1 MTIASATIRQARIAA
16 GLTQREAAEL
26 LGVKLRRWEAWE
38 QGENPMHQVF
48 WDTFT
53 LKVRLAERARGIV

>member
-1 MTIASATIRQARIAA
+1 MTIAPETFRQARLAA

-53 LKVRLAERARGIV
+53 LKLRLAERARGIG

>member
-1 MTIASATIRQARIAA
+1 MIDPSTIRQARLCA

-38 QGENPMHQVF
+38 QGENPMHRVF
-48 WDTFT
+48 WDTFV
-53 LKVRLAERARGIV
+53 LKVRLSEKARGIG